1 MMNLQDLESGYPPGG
16 TASPRLYT
24 RFVSIAKTLQIV
36 GCLLT
41 VAIVVFFLTSVRV
54 VGAPVPL
61 SLIIVLVLLMVVLIG
76 IIYLA
81 TQGLI
86 AIVDLLSRI
95 EQNSR
100 PE

>member
-1 MMNLQDLESGYPPGG
+1 MMTPENLESE
-16 TASPRLYT
+16 RLYT
-24 RFVSIAKTLQIV
+24 RFVAIAKTLQIV
-36 GCLLT
+36 GCLLI

-61 SLIIVLVLLMVVLIG
+61 SLIMVLFLLIVVLIG

-95 EQNSR
+95 EQNTR

>member
-1 MMNLQDLESGYPPGG
+1 
-16 TASPRLYT
+16 
-24 RFVSIAKTLQIV
+24 
-36 GCLLT
+36 
-41 VAIVVFFLTSVRV
+41 
-54 VGAPVPL
+54 
-61 SLIIVLVLLMVVLIG
+61 MVVLIG

>member
-1 MMNLQDLESGYPPGG
+1 MTPENLESE
-16 TASPRLYT
+16 RLYT

-36 GCLLT
+36 GCLLI

-61 SLIIVLVLLMVVLIG
+61 SLIMVLFLLIVVLIG

-95 EQNSR
+95 EQNTR